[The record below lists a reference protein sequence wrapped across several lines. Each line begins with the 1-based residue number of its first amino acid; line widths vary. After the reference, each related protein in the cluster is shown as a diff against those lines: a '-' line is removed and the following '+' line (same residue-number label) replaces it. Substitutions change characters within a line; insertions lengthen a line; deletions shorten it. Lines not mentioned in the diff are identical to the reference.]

1 MNGGRVNAG
10 LPAAKTGPAG
20 FAGIALDR
28 PRLVGVVNVTPDSFS
43 DGGRF
48 MDPAAAIDQGRR
60 LVEQGAAM
68 LDIGGESTRPGAA
81 PTPAEEQLRRVLPAI
96 EGLADC
102 GVPLS
107 IDTRSARVMRAAVA
121 AGAAVVNDIS
131 ALAHDPESLATVADL
146 GCPVILM
153 HMRGDPATMRETPH
167 YEDVVGEVT
176 AELAARIAAC
186 EAAGIA
192 RARICID
199 PGLGFAKASA
209 HNEAVL
215 RGLAA
220 FHALGCPIMVGASRK
235 GLVRAVKRGAAP
247 GERLAASLAAA
258 LIAAEVGVR
267 FLRVHDVAETAQAL
281 AVWQAVRG

>member
-1 MNGGRVNAG
+1 MPAAFAG
-10 LPAAKTGPAG
+10 LG
-20 FAGIALDR
+20 LDR

-48 MDPAAAIDQGRR
+48 LDPAAAVDQGRR
-60 LVEQGAAM
+60 LVGEGADM

-81 PTPAEEQLRRVLPAI
+81 ETQAEEQIRRVLPVI

-102 GVPLS
+102 GAPLS
-107 IDTRSARVMRAAVA
+107 IDTRSAVVMKATVA
-121 AGAAVVNDIS
+121 AGASVVNDIS
-131 ALAHDPESLATVADL
+131 ALAYDPGALDTVAAL

-153 HMRGDPATMRETPH
+153 HMRGDPATMREKPH
-167 YEDVVGEVT
+167 YDDVVGEVT
-176 AELAARIAAC
+176 AELADRIAAC
-186 EAAGIA
+186 EGAGVL
-192 RARICID
+192 RSNICVD

-215 RGLAA
+215 RGLAD
-220 FHALGCPIMVGASRK
+220 FHTLGCPVMIGASRK
-235 GLVRAVKRGAAP
+235 GLVRDVKRSAAP

-258 LIAAEVGVR
+258 LIAAEAGVQ

-281 AVWQAVRG
+281 AVWRAVRG

>member
-1 MNGGRVNAG
+1 MNGGRVNAT
-10 LPAAKTGPAG
+10 LPKA

-48 MDPAAAIDQGRR
+48 LDPAVAIEQGLR

-81 PTPAEEQLRRVLPAI
+81 ATPAEEQLRRVLPVI
-96 EGLADC
+96 EGLAAC
-102 GVPLS
+102 GAPLS

-121 AGAAVVNDIS
+121 AGAALVNDIS
-131 ALAHDPESLATVADL
+131 ALAHDPEALDAVAGL
-146 GCPVILM
+146 GCPVIQM
-153 HMRGDPATMRETPH
+153 HMRGDPATMREKPH
-167 YEDVVGEVT
+167 YDDVVGEVT

-186 EAAGIA
+186 EGAGIA
-192 RARICID
+192 RDRICID

-235 GLVRAVKRGAAP
+235 GLVRAVKRSAAP
-247 GERLAASLAAA
+247 GERLAASIAAA
-258 LIAAEVGVR
+258 LIAAEAGVQL
-267 FLRVHDVAETAQAL
+267 LRVHDVAETAQAL

>member
-1 MNGGRVNAG
+1 MPKAFAGPNAFAG
-10 LPAAKTGPAG
+10 PAA

-48 MDPAAAIDQGRR
+48 LDPAVAIEQGRR

-81 PTPAEEQLRRVLPAI
+81 AVPADEQLLRVLPVI
-96 EGLADC
+96 EGLVDC
-102 GVPLS
+102 GAPLS
-107 IDTRSARVMRAAVA
+107 IDTRSAQVMRAAVA
-121 AGAAVVNDIS
+121 AGAALVNDIS
-131 ALAHDPESLATVADL
+131 ALAHDPEALDTVAAL

-153 HMRGDPATMRETPH
+153 HMRGDPATMREKPH
-167 YEDVVGEVT
+167 YDDVVGEVT

-192 RARICID
+192 RDRICID

-215 RGLAA
+215 RGLGE
-220 FHALGCPIMVGASRK
+220 FHALACPIMVGASRK
-235 GLVRAVKRGAAP
+235 GLVRAVKRRAAP
-247 GERLAASLAAA
+247 GERLAASIVAA
-258 LIAAEVGVR
+258 LIAAEAGVQL
-267 FLRVHDVAETAQAL
+267 LRVHDVAETAQAL
-281 AVWQAVRG
+281 AVWLAVRG

>member
-1 MNGGRVNAG
+1 MNGGPDSTAR
-10 LPAAKTGPAG
+10 PAE

-28 PRLVGVVNVTPDSFS
+28 PRLVGVINVTPDSFS

-48 MDPAAAIDQGRR
+48 LDPAAAVELGLR
-60 LVEQGAAM
+60 LVGEGAAM

-81 PTPAEEQLRRVLPAI
+81 ETPADEQLRRVLPAI

-107 IDTRSARVMRAAVA
+107 IDTRSAAVMEAAIG
-121 AGAAVVNDIS
+121 AGAALVNDIS
-131 ALAHDPESLATVADL
+131 ALTHDPHALRTVAAL

-153 HMRGDPATMRETPH
+153 HMRGDPATMREKPH
-167 YEDVVGEVT
+167 YDDVVGEVT
-176 AELAARIAAC
+176 EELAARIAAC
-186 EAAGIA
+186 EGAGIS

-215 RGLAA
+215 RGLGS
-220 FHALGCPIMVGASRK
+220 FHALGCAVMIGASRK

-258 LIAAEVGVR
+258 LIAAEAGVQL
-267 FLRVHDVAETAQAL
+267 LRVHDVAETAQAL
-281 AVWQAVRG
+281 AVWHAVRG